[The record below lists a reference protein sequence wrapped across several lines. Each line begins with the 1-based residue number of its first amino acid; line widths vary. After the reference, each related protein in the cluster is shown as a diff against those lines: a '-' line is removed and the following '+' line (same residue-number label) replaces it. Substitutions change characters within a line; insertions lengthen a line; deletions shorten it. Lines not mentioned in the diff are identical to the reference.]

1 MSPRVS
7 LLLVLA
13 FSLPLSAEVA
23 GNVAR
28 VLPASSLT
36 RGTAT
41 NEVKAA
47 DPVDWNDI
55 LRTNKQGRMRVNL
68 TDGSLLSLGSES
80 EMRVV
85 KHDPTSQ
92 QSQAELLYGRV
103 RVKVVQMTKPSAGF
117 EIRTPTAVVGAIGT
131 ELAIDAARASVP
143 TSITAVTLED
153 LPSGALPG
161 TPGQRS
167 IADFLDVEQTTVY
180 GLERIAGVRNIDPAV
195 LGIVY
200 LLPGEYTIVRRGQP
214 PTPPR
219 PFESGPLPIG
229 SGPFDMF
236 PECPDRALDLSRLAS
251 DGTNGIQYQV
261 TGLGTSTGDSLQLRV
276 HNPTPCPID
285 VFIPNGAVLKPK
297 ELLGNVVGTLADGG
311 RPGSKDF
318 QLMMTEGTTVEV
330 PPSSPSPAGGMHFV
344 APESSDV
351 TLKLRAHCLEK
362 RKLAPE
368 PNTSYQFAPPNEHAA
383 MAKNRR
389 LISQAYYLFL
399 MGQARPK
406 LVNLDSLIQWSIW
419 ASEEKM
425 SEKELREL
433 FVKLVEKNLKAEKKW
448 DKEAKQRAEAAAA
461 DLGQNVFKVLA
472 ATH

>member
-1 MSPRVS
+1 MSPRLS
-7 LLLVLA
+7 LLLVLTFA
-13 FSLPLSAEVA
+13 LPLSAEVA
-23 GNVAR
+23 GKVAR

-41 NEVKAA
+41 NEAKAA

-55 LRTNKQGRMRVNL
+55 LRTNKQGRMRLNL
-68 TDGSLLSLGSES
+68 VDGSLLSLGAES

-85 KHDPTSQ
+85 RHDPTSQ
-92 QSQAELLYGRV
+92 QSLAELLYGRI

-117 EIRTPTAVVGAIGT
+117 EIRTPTAVIGAIGT
-131 ELAIDAARASVP
+131 ELAIEAARGSVA
-143 TSITAVTLED
+143 TSITAQTLAD
-153 LPSGALPG
+153 LPSGGLPG
-161 TPGQRS
+161 QPGQRS

-180 GLERIAGVRNIDPAV
+180 GLERIAGVRNIDPNV
-195 LGIVY
+195 QGTVY
-200 LLPGEYTIVRRGQP
+200 LLPGEFTIVRRGQP

-219 PFESGPLPIG
+219 PVDAGSLPIG

-236 PECPDRALDLSRLAS
+236 PECPDRALDLSRTAG
-251 DGTNGIQYQV
+251 DRTRIQYQI
-261 TGLGTSTGDSLQLRV
+261 TGLGTSTGNSLQVRL

-285 VFIPNGAVLKPK
+285 VFIPNGAVLRPK
-297 ELLGNVVGTLADGG
+297 ELLGNVVGTLTGGG
-311 RPGSKDF
+311 RPGSSDF
-318 QLMMTEGTTVEV
+318 QVMMTEGTTAEV
-330 PPSSPSPAGGMHFV
+330 PPSIPAPAGAMHFV

-351 TLKLRAHCLEK
+351 TVTLRAHCLEK

-368 PNTSYQFAPPNEHAA
+368 PNTSYQFASPGEASA
-383 MAKNRR
+383 LVKNRR

-399 MGQARPK
+399 MGQARPR

-425 SEKELREL
+425 DEKELREL

-448 DKEAKQRAEAAAA
+448 DKEAKERAEAAAA
-461 DLGQNVFKVLA
+461 DLWQNVSKVLA
-472 ATH
+472 ATP